1 MSKIIYEK
9 INEKYIK
16 LKSYINNTSSFRNTY
31 LESLE
36 LLLKIINDKTDDE
49 FNDFYIKYM
58 SNFQLKRYYFARLFD
73 PFKECNF
80 NKFDNLN
87 DFLNKSYLSPCNVN
101 EEFYFIELNKF
112 LNDILIINLK
122 LESEKQEKLELIKK
136 EEEIKMKII
145 KEAIKKEVVKK
156 VKKTSTKS
164 DVKKSENIID
174 NNDKKKKKKP
184 ISAAIKRLVWNT
196 NIGEDVSKSKC
207 MCCYSTDI
215 TQMSFNCGHIVADA
229 NGGETIVSNLKP
241 ICQNCNSSMG
251 TKNMEEFMKS
261 LK

>member
-1 MSKIIYEK
+1 MSKTIYDK

-16 LKSYINNTSSFRNTY
+16 LKSYVNNTGSFLNTY

-36 LLLKIINDKTDDE
+36 LLLKIINNKTDDE
-49 FNDFYIKYM
+49 FNEFYIKYM
-58 SNFQLKRYYFARLFD
+58 SDFQLKKYYFARLFD

-87 DFLNKSYLSPCNVN
+87 DFLDKSYLSPCSVN

-112 LNDILIINLK
+112 LNDILIISFK
-122 LESEKQEKLELIKK
+122 LESEKQE
-136 EEEIKMKII
+136 EEIKK
-145 KEAIKKEVVKK
+145 VVNK

-164 DVKKSENIID
+164 DIKISEKNKETIID

-184 ISAAIKRLVWNT
+184 ISATIKRLVWNT
-196 NIGEDVSKSKC
+196 NIGEDIGKSKC
-207 MCCYSTDI
+207 LCCNSTDI
-215 TQMSFNCGHIVADA
+215 TQLSFNCGHIIAEA
-229 NGGETIVSNLKP
+229 NGGNTIVSNLKP

>member
-174 NNDKKKKKKP
+174 NNDKKKRKNLFLLQLKDLYGILILEKMLANLNVCVVILLILPKCPLIVVILLQKQMVVKP
-184 ISAAIKRLVWNT
+184 L
-196 NIGEDVSKSKC
+196 
-207 MCCYSTDI
+207 
-215 TQMSFNCGHIVADA
+215 
-229 NGGETIVSNLKP
+229 
-241 ICQNCNSSMG
+241 
-251 TKNMEEFMKS
+251 
-261 LK
+261 

>member
-1 MSKIIYEK
+1 MSKTIYEK

-16 LKSYINNTSSFRNTY
+16 LKSYVNNTSSFRNTY

-36 LLLKIINDKTDDE
+36 LLLKIINNKTDDE
-49 FNDFYIKYM
+49 FNEFYIKYM

-87 DFLNKSYLSPCNVN
+87 DFLDKSYLSPCNVN
-101 EEFYFIELNKF
+101 EESYFIELNIF
-112 LNDILIINLK
+112 LNDIIIISFK

-136 EEEIKMKII
+136 EEEIKK
-145 KEAIKKEVVKK
+145 AVNK
-156 VKKTSTKS
+156 VKKTSIKS
-164 DVKKSENIID
+164 DLKISEKNKETIID

-184 ISAAIKRLVWNT
+184 ISATIKRLVWNT
-196 NIGEDVSKSKC
+196 NIGEDIGKSKC
-207 MCCYSTDI
+207 LCCNSTDI
-215 TQMSFNCGHIVADA
+215 TQLSFNCGHIIAEA
-229 NGGETIVSNLKP
+229 NGGDTIVSNLKP

-251 TKNMEEFMKS
+251 IKNMEDFMKS